1 MGFIIRKLRLR
12 KGLTQEQL
20 ADVLSVSVLT
30 ISRWETG
37 VNYPDVAMLPSL
49 AAYFHVTTDYLL
61 QVGGNK
67 AMKAMET
74 QRLIIREW
82 KDQDT
87 DHIAA
92 LCRDPGIK
100 WMGWRPDVILKD
112 CGETIRLWREYQEM
126 WPVYLR
132 DGGGFIGI
140 VGLEDVGRYRQYREL
155 ECLILEPYRRRGYAT
170 EAVEHLLAYGFG
182 ELSLSIAAASVMA
195 GNEASRCLLEKL
207 GFTYEGT
214 LRRYGRD
221 HGDRLR
227 FSLTREEWK
236 QTQGRECET

>member
-12 KGLTQEQL
+12 KGMTQEQL
-20 ADVLSVSVLT
+20 ADVLSVSVQT

-37 VNYPDVAMLPSL
+37 VNYPDIAMLPSL

-67 AMKAMET
+67 AMKDMKT

-82 KDQDT
+82 REGDT

-92 LCRDPGIK
+92 LCRDPGMK
-100 WMGWRPDVILKD
+100 WMGWRSDVILKD

-126 WPVYLR
+126 WPVCLG
-132 DGGGFIGI
+132 DGGDFIGI

-155 ECLILEPYRRRGYAT
+155 EYLILEPYQRQGYGT
-170 EAVEHLLAYGFG
+170 EAVECLLAYGFG
-182 ELSLSIAAASVMA
+182 ELHLSIVAVSVMA
-195 GNEASRCLLEKL
+195 GNDVSRRLLEKL
-207 GFTYEGT
+207 GFAYEGT

-227 FSLTREEWK
+227 FSLTREEWE
-236 QTQGRECET
+236 QRREA